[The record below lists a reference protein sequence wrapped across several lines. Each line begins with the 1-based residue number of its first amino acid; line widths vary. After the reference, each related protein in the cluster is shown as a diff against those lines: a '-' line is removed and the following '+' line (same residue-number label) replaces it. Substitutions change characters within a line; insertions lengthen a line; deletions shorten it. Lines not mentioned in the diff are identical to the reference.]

1 MKKKAAEKTES
12 IEPKGYAAGIPVFCA
27 HDAIVPAKD
36 LIPNPANPN
45 KHSAQ
50 QVKKLGAVIR
60 GNGWRNPITVSTR
73 SGMIVKGHGRLLAAQ
88 LEELSEVPVDYQ
100 SYDSEA
106 SELAD
111 LWADNYIAEL
121 SETDQ
126 QLAASL
132 LAGIQAAGAPLEL
145 AGSSPEEY
153 DAIVGA
159 LTTGTDEA
167 SNEEVEKSDDAESSE
182 VPADPLTLRGD
193 VWILGDHRVM
203 CGDATSKDDIA
214 MLLQGEQPEILITD
228 PPYCSGGFQ
237 ETGRGGGGL
246 SEQPGRT
253 RAASGSRQR

>member
-27 HDAIVPAKD
+27 HDAIVSVED

-45 KHSAQ
+45 KHSPE

-88 LEELSEVPVDYQ
+88 LEELSEAPVDYQ

-145 AGSSPEEY
+145 AGSSQEEYEAIIDALASSSPEDELPEE
-153 DAIVGA
+153 AG
-159 LTTGTDEA
+159 
-167 SNEEVEKSDDAESSE
+167 EEIEPPE
-182 VPADPLTLRGD
+182 DPITKPGD
-193 VWILGDHRVM
+193 VWILGRHRVM
-203 CGDATSKDDIA
+203 CGDSSDKKAVA
-214 MLLQGEQPEILITD
+214 E
-228 PPYCSGGFQ
+228 FVA
-237 ETGRGGGGL
+237 GGG
-246 SEQPGRT
+246 T
-253 RAASGSRQR
+253 Y